1 VNKPAVINAGR
12 EARER
17 TGFRMMPGRKIV
29 DIAIGEGAFDDIVR
43 GLREGGPRHWVK
55 GLLGS
60 SKSLLAAVLANEF
73 PHVWVIITPTFSDA
87 EHTFDDMATFLG
99 EEHVQL
105 FSEWETLPYERRSPL
120 SSITESRLLTLSRL
134 SLGEPVVIVTT
145 PKAVMQT
152 TISRGMLAE
161 VTHRLAVGD
170 TLELEAFA
178 RSLVDLGYKRV
189 RLVEE
194 SGDFSVRGGIVD
206 LLPFGYEDP
215 LRIELD
221 GDRIESIRQFDV
233 YTQRSTRELGEA
245 TVLPRREVV
254 LVGEGSGE
262 MVQRLRGSYPADSED
277 RDHLLNGLESRF
289 YFDGVEQYLPAIN
302 GEAETLIDHLPEAA
316 GIFVVRSD
324 EVWDR
329 AEQLSLEAAGIYHE
343 KRESVPLCE
352 PEELLVPFDRLIERL
367 GKRPV
372 VASGLVAP
380 RGLEGRAQWAVESNL
395 QESFGS
401 DVSLLRDR
409 LHGFARDNRVFIMCD
424 NKGQSMRLAEL
435 LGDAVTDVSIEVG
448 SLEKGFAL
456 PASRLVVYTDH
467 DIFNRYRRRRRQRFK
482 GGAPISSFEALSQG
496 DFVVHFNHGIGR
508 YVGVTRVEADGRLV
522 DCVVVDYAEGGKLY
536 VPSDEIDRLQKYVG
550 REGVTP
556 RLSKLGSAA
565 WTKTKKKAGDAVAE
579 LARELLA
586 LYAKRKARPGHAF
599 GEDVVWQQ
607 ELEASFI
614 YEETEDQLRATE
626 EIKRDMESS
635 RPMDR
640 LVCGDVGFGKTEV
653 AIRAAFKAVMDG
665 KQVAV
670 LVPTTILAQ
679 QHHTTFTDRL
689 ADYPVEIDV
698 ISRFRTQKE
707 QKRILER
714 VENGKIDI
722 IIGTHRLVQK
732 DVKFHNLGLLVI
744 DEEQQFGVVHK
755 ETIQKLR
762 ESVDVITMTATPI
775 PRTLHMSLMGARDM
789 SIINTPPRDR
799 LPVRTEIAPFDA
811 DLIVEAVL
819 REMDRGGQVYFVHNR
834 VETIEGMATYL
845 RGVLPGFVID
855 VGHGQMSERQLE
867 SVMMRFLEGQI
878 DVLVCSMIIE
888 SGLDIP
894 NVNTIVVNRADKFG
908 LAQLYQLRGRVGRSN
923 HRAYAYLLI
932 PRDRGI
938 TAIARRRLA
947 AIQEFTDLSSGYKLA
962 MRDLEIR
969 GAGNILGAEQ
979 HGHMLAVGFN
989 LYTRL
994 LRDAVRKVKGE
1005 PAEERPEASIDIKID
1020 AYIPDSYI
1028 ADNDMKIDIYKRI
1041 RDSAK
1046 LSEVDALRGELTDR
1060 FGDPPDPVVGLL
1072 EVQALRVV
1080 CEAAGV
1086 RRIAVSGGWVEAEFS
1101 PAHEPKPGL
1110 IRAALKECVTPLE
1123 FDARGGLIVRFEASQ
1138 GRRAAL
1144 RLGRKVLKHFAPSDS
1159 V

>member
-1 VNKPAVINAGR
+1 
-12 EARER
+12 
-17 TGFRMMPGRKIV
+17 MPGRGIV
-29 DIAIGEGAFDDIVR
+29 DIARGTKPLRDIAESVR
-43 GLREGGPRHWVK
+43 AGRPRLWVS

-60 SKSLLAAVLANEF
+60 SKSLLAAVLAREL
-73 PHVWVIITPTFSDA
+73 PHVWVVIAPTFSDA
-87 EHTFDDMATFLG
+87 EHTYDDLTTFLG
-99 EEHVQL
+99 EDSVQL

-120 SSITESRLLTLSRL
+120 ATITESRLLTLSRL
-134 SLGEPVVIVTT
+134 AAGEPVVIVTT

-152 TISRGMLAE
+152 TLSRRLLAD
-161 VTHRLAVGD
+161 VTHKLSIGD
-170 TLELEAFA
+170 TLDPGAFA
-178 RSLVDLGYKRV
+178 RSLIDLGYKRV
-189 RLVEE
+189 RLVED

-206 LLPFGYEDP
+206 LLPFGYDDP
-215 LRIELD
+215 LRLELD

-233 YTQRSTRELGEA
+233 YNQRSIRELDEMS
-245 TVLPRREVV
+245 VLPRREVV
-254 LVGEGSGE
+254 LRGEGSGE
-262 MVQRLRGSYPADSED
+262 IASRLRESHAGDSED
-277 RDHLLNGLESRF
+277 RDHLLNGLETRF
-289 YFDGVEQYLPAIN
+289 YFDGVEQYLPTIN
-302 GEAETLIDHLPEAA
+302 EDTETLIDHLPDAA
-316 GIFVVRSD
+316 GVFVIRSD

-329 AEQLSLEAAGIYHE
+329 AEQLSLEAAKIFHE
-343 KRESVPLCE
+343 KREQVPLCE
-352 PEELLVPFDRLIERL
+352 PESLLVPFDRLMERV
-367 GKRPV
+367 GKRPI
-372 VASGLVAP
+372 VASGLVARP
-380 RGLEGRAQWAVESNL
+380 GLDGYECWTVEAKL

-401 DVSLLRDR
+401 DLELLRTR
-409 LHGFARDNRVFIMCD
+409 LGELARDNRVLIMCD
-424 NKGQSMRLAEL
+424 NRGQATRLSEL
-435 LGDAVTDVSIEVG
+435 LGEAATDVALEVG

-456 PASRLVVYTDH
+456 PAAGLVVYTDH
-467 DIFNRYRRRRRQRFK
+467 DIFDRYRRRRRRKFR
-482 GGAPISSFEALSQG
+482 GGAPISSFEALVQG
-496 DFVVHFNHGIGR
+496 DYVVHVNHGIGK
-508 YVGVTRVEADGRLV
+508 YVGMARVEADGRLI

-536 VPSDEIDRLQKYVG
+536 VPSDEMDRLQKYVG
-550 REGVTP
+550 KDGVKP
-556 RLSKLGSAA
+556 RLHRLGGASWAKA
-565 WTKTKKKAGDAVAE
+565 KTKATEAVAK
-579 LARELLA
+579 LARELLG
-586 LYAKRKARPGHAF
+586 LYAARKSRPGHAF

-653 AIRAAFKAVMDG
+653 AIRAAFKAVMGG
-665 KQVAV
+665 KQVSV

-679 QHHTTFTDRL
+679 QHLTTFTDRL

-698 ISRFRTQKE
+698 LSRFRTPKE
-707 QKRILER
+707 QKRVLER
-714 VENGKIDI
+714 VAEGKIDI

-744 DEEQQFGVVHK
+744 DEEQQFGVLHK
-755 ETIQKLR
+755 ETIQTMRK
-762 ESVDVITMTATPI
+762 SVDVITMTATPI
-775 PRTLHMSLMGARDM
+775 PRTLHMSLVGARDM

-799 LPVRTEIAPFDA
+799 LPVRTEIAAFDA

-845 RGVLPGFVID
+845 RGILPGFVID

-867 SVMMRFLEGQI
+867 SVMMRFMEGQI

-894 NVNTIVVNRADKFG
+894 NVNTIIINRADRFG

-932 PRDRGI
+932 PRGRAI
-938 TAIARRRLA
+938 TPIARRRLG

-989 LYTRL
+989 LYAKL
-994 LRDAVRKVKGE
+994 LRSAVKRLKGE
-1005 PAEERPEASIDIKID
+1005 PVAEKHEASVDIKVD

-1028 ADNDMKIDIYKRI
+1028 ADNDMKIDIYTRI
-1041 RDSAK
+1041 RDARSLDAVDGLASE
-1046 LSEVDALRGELTDR
+1046 LSDR
-1060 FGDPPDPVVGLL
+1060 FGKMPPEVVGLL

-1080 CEAAGV
+1080 CEGAGI
-1086 RRIAVSGGWVEAEFS
+1086 RRVGLSAGTVEAEFA
-1101 PAHEPKPGL
+1101 PGFEPKPGRL
-1110 IRAALKECVTPLE
+1110 RAALKACNTPLE
-1123 FDARGGLIVRFEASQ
+1123 FDARTGLTVKFASPG
-1138 GRRAAL
+1138 GRREAL
-1144 RLGRKVLKHFAPSDS
+1144 RLGRKVLNQFVDS
-1159 V
+1159 ASL

>member
-1 VNKPAVINAGR
+1 
-12 EARER
+12 
-17 TGFRMMPGRKIV
+17 MPGRRIV
-29 DIAIGEGAFDDIVR
+29 DIARESGAFADIV
-43 GLREGGPRHWVK
+43 GGVREGRARHWVR

-60 SKSLLAAVLANEF
+60 SKSLLAAVLAVEL
-73 PHVWVIITPTFSDA
+73 PHVWVVVAPTFSDA
-87 EHTFDDMATFLG
+87 EHLCDDLATFLG
-99 EEHVQL
+99 EDRVQL

-120 SSITESRLLTLSRL
+120 ASITESRLLTLSRL
-134 SLGEPVVIVTT
+134 AAGEPVVIVTT

-152 TISRGMLAE
+152 TISRKQLRE
-161 VTHRLAVGD
+161 VTHKLSVGG
-170 TLELEAFA
+170 TLDPSAFS

-189 RLVEE
+189 RLVED
-194 SGDFSVRGGIVD
+194 SGDFSVRGGIID
-206 LLPFGYEDP
+206 LLPFGYDDP

-221 GDRIESIRQFDV
+221 ADRIESIRQFDV
-233 YTQRSTRELGEA
+233 YSQRSTRELGEVS
-245 TVLPRREVV
+245 VLPRREVV

-262 MVQRLRGSYPADSED
+262 VLQRLREEHPGDSED

-302 GEAETLIDHLPEAA
+302 GEAETLVEHLPERA
-316 GIFVVRSD
+316 GVFVVRSD

-329 AEQLSLEAAGIYHE
+329 AEQLSLEAAGIYHD
-343 KRESVPLCE
+343 KREQAPLCE
-352 PEELLVPFDRLIERL
+352 PETLLVPFDRLIERMR
-367 GKRPV
+367 KRPIV
-372 VASGLVAP
+372 SSGLVAP
-380 RGLEGRAQWAVESNL
+380 RQLEGHARWSIETNL

-401 DVSLLRDR
+401 DMELLRAR
-409 LHGFARDNRVFIMCD
+409 LTELSGSNHVLVMCD
-424 NKGQSMRLAEL
+424 NRGQAMRLSEL
-435 LGDAVTDVSIEVG
+435 LGDTVTDVALEVG

-456 PASRLVVYTDH
+456 PSASLVVYTDH
-467 DIFNRYRRRRRQRFK
+467 DIFDRYRRRRRRKFK
-482 GGAPISSFEALSQG
+482 GGAPISSFEALTNG
-496 DFVVHFNHGIGR
+496 DYVVHVNHGIGR
-508 YVGVTRVEADGRLV
+508 YTGVERVEADGRQV

-550 REGVTP
+550 KEGVTP
-556 RLSKLGSAA
+556 RLSRLGGTA
-565 WTKTKKKAGDAVAE
+565 WTKTKRKAKEAVDE

-586 LYAKRKARPGHAF
+586 LYAKRKARPGHTF
-599 GEDVVWQQ
+599 GDDVVWQQ

-614 YEETEDQLRATE
+614 YEETEDQLRAAD
-626 EIKRDMESS
+626 EIKRDMEAS

-640 LVCGDVGFGKTEV
+640 LICGDVGFGKTEV

-679 QHHTTFTDRL
+679 QHHTTFSDRL

-698 ISRFRTQKE
+698 ISRFRTPKE
-707 QKRILER
+707 QKKILER

-732 DVKFHNLGLLVI
+732 DVKFRDLGLLVI

-755 ETIQKLR
+755 ETIQKMR

-775 PRTLHMSLMGARDM
+775 PRTLHMSLVGARDM
-789 SIINTPPRDR
+789 SVINTPPRDR

-845 RGVLPGFVID
+845 RGILPGFVID

-867 SVMMRFLEGQI
+867 SVMMRFLDGQI

-894 NVNTIVVNRADKFG
+894 NVNTIIVNRADRFG

-938 TAIARRRLA
+938 TPIARRRLA

-989 LYTRL
+989 LYAKL
-994 LRDAVRKVKGE
+994 LRGAVKRMKGE
-1005 PAEERPEASIDIKID
+1005 PSDERPEASIDIKID

-1028 ADNDMKIDIYKRI
+1028 ADNDMKIDVYKRI
-1041 RDSAK
+1041 RDTETLEAVDGLRSE
-1046 LSEVDALRGELTDR
+1046 LSDR
-1060 FGDPPDPVVGLL
+1060 FGKLPDSVLGLL
-1072 EVQALRVV
+1072 EVQGLRVV
-1080 CEAAGV
+1080 CEKAGV
-1086 RRIAVSGGWVEAEFS
+1086 RRVGLTAGYVEAEFS
-1101 PAHEPKPGL
+1101 PAHAPKPGR
-1110 IRAALKECVTPLE
+1110 IRAALKNCETPLE
-1123 FDARGGLIVRFEASQ
+1123 FDARAGLTVRFEAPS

-1144 RLGRKVLKHFAPSDS
+1144 RLGRKVLKHFATSDNL
-1159 V
+1159 

>member
-1 VNKPAVINAGR
+1 
-12 EARER
+12 
-17 TGFRMMPGRKIV
+17 MPGRKIV
-29 DIAIGEGAFDDIVR
+29 DIARGSAAFREIIESVR
-43 GLREGGPRHWVK
+43 GGRSRLWVS

-60 SKSLLAAVLANEF
+60 SKSLLAASLAREL
-73 PHVWVIITPTFSDA
+73 PHVWVVIAPTFSDA
-87 EHTFDDMATFLG
+87 EHIHDDLTTFVG
-99 EEHVQL
+99 EDLVQL
-105 FSEWETLPYERRSPL
+105 YSEWETLPYERRSPL
-120 SSITESRLLTLSRL
+120 ATITESRLLTLSRL
-134 SLGEPVVIVTT
+134 AAGEPVVIVTT

-152 TISRGMLAE
+152 TLSRRLLAD
-161 VTHRLAVGD
+161 VTHELRVGS
-170 TLELEAFA
+170 TLDRDGFA
-178 RSLVDLGYKRV
+178 RSLTDLGYSRV
-189 RLVEE
+189 RLVED
-194 SGDFSVRGGIVD
+194 SGDFSVRGGIID
-206 LLPFGYEDP
+206 LLPFGYDDP
-215 LRIELD
+215 LRLELD
-221 GDRIESIRQFDV
+221 GDLIESIRQFDV
-233 YTQRSTRELGEA
+233 YSQRSLRELDEA
-245 TVLPRREVV
+245 SVLPRREVV
-254 LVGEGSGE
+254 LSGEGTGE
-262 MVQRLRGSYPADSED
+262 IVQRLRQAHPGDSED

-289 YFDGVEQYLPAIN
+289 YFDGVEQYLPSIN
-302 GEAETLIDHLPEAA
+302 RDTETLVDHLPEAA
-316 GIFVVRSD
+316 GVFVVRSE

-329 AEQLSLEAAGIYHE
+329 AEQLSLEAAKIYHE
-343 KRESVPLCE
+343 KREQVPLCE
-352 PEELLVPFDRLIERL
+352 PESLLVPFDRLMERM

-372 VASGLVAP
+372 VSSGLVAP
-380 RGLEGRAQWAVESNL
+380 AGLRDHQRWSVETKL
-395 QESFGS
+395 QESYGS
-401 DVSLLRDR
+401 DLELLRENLAR
-409 LHGFARDNRVFIMCD
+409 HARDGRVFIMCD
-424 NKGQSMRLAEL
+424 NRGQAMRLSEL
-435 LGDAVTDVSIEVG
+435 LGETATDVALEVG

-456 PASRLVVYTDH
+456 PDAGLVVYTDH
-467 DIFNRYRRRRRQRFK
+467 DIFDRYRRRRRRKFR
-482 GGAPISSFEALSQG
+482 GGAPISSFEALVQG
-496 DFVVHFNHGIGR
+496 DYVVHVNHGIGR
-508 YVGVTRVEADGRLV
+508 YVGMTRVEADGRLV

-536 VPSDEIDRLQKYVG
+536 VPSDEMDRLQKYVG
-550 REGVTP
+550 KDGAKP
-556 RLSKLGSAA
+556 RVNKLGSAA
-565 WTKTKKKAGDAVAE
+565 WTRTKARAQEAVE
-579 LARELLA
+579 KLARELLE

-679 QHHTTFTDRL
+679 QHMTTFSDRL

-698 ISRFRTQKE
+698 LSRFRTPKE

-714 VENGKIDI
+714 VADGKVDI

-744 DEEQQFGVVHK
+744 DEEQQFGVMHK
-755 ETIQKLR
+755 ETIQKMR
-762 ESVDVITMTATPI
+762 ETVDVITMTATPI
-775 PRTLHMSLMGARDM
+775 PRTLHMSLVGARDM

-799 LPVRTEIAPFDA
+799 LPVRTEVAAFDA

-845 RGVLPGFVID
+845 RGILPGFIID

-894 NVNTIVVNRADKFG
+894 NVNTIMINRADRFG

-923 HRAYAYLLI
+923 HRAYAYLMI

-938 TAIARRRLA
+938 TPIARRRLA

-989 LYTRL
+989 LYAKL
-994 LRDAVRKVKGE
+994 LRRAVKGLKGE
-1005 PAEERPEASIDIKID
+1005 PETEKPEASVDIKID

-1041 RDSAK
+1041 RDAAA
-1046 LSEVDALRGELTDR
+1046 LDDVDGLAGELADR
-1060 FGDPPDPVVGLL
+1060 FGRLPPEVAGLL
-1072 EVQALRVV
+1072 EVQALRVA

-1086 RRIAVSGGWVEAEFS
+1086 RRIGLSRGTVEAEFA
-1101 PAHEPKPGL
+1101 PGREPKPGR
-1110 IRAALKECVTPLE
+1110 IRNALRECETPLE
-1123 FDARGGLIVRFEASQ
+1123 FDARAGLIVKFASPG
-1138 GRRAAL
+1138 GRREAL
-1144 RLGRKVLKHFAPSDS
+1144 RLGRKVLKRFADS
-1159 V
+1159 ANL